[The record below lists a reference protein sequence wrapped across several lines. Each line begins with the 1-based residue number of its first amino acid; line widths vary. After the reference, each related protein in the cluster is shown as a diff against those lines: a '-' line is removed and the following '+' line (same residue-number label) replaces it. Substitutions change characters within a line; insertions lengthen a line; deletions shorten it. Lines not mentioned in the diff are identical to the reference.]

1 MIEVGNIS
9 KQVTTAEGTL
19 NILDKINLS
28 LASGESL
35 AIVGPS
41 GSGKSTLLGILAGLD
56 LPSSG
61 SVRLNGQDITAM
73 DEEGRAAVRAKH
85 VGFVFQSFHLLP
97 GLTALENVALPLE
110 LQGDREALT
119 TAAYFLQRVG
129 LNHRTTHYP
138 RQLSGGEQQRVAV
151 ARAFA
156 CRPTILFADEP
167 TGNLD
172 TGTGEKINDLL
183 FELNREEGTTLVL
196 VTHELNLAARCGQR
210 LVLAAGQQVA
220 QAKAQ
225 SAVKV
230 KAQPTAK
237 AKAKPAAKV
246 KAESA
251 AKVKAKPAAKAKVKP
266 AAQVKAKPAAKA
278 KAKPAAKV
286 KAESTTKAKAKPAAQ
301 VKAKPAAK
309 AKAKRAAKVK
319 AKPAVQRGAEPKPTS
334 TPKSARTPMTR
345 ARPTVKAK
353 VKQKV
358 VAKPK
363 AIAKAKSK
371 SQGSEI

>member
-309 AKAKRAAKVK
+309 AKARRAAKVK